1 MNHEI
6 VNAWTQGKV
15 TTKHVSQAVSQE
27 LTYKNIGFINNV
39 QKDRWVFLLPNP
51 VVNLLTDF
59 NSDVPLEEF

>member
-39 QKDRWVFLLPNP
+39 QKDR
-51 VVNLLTDF
+51 
-59 NSDVPLEEF
+59 